1 MIRYPETPGW
11 DLPVTLEGRCRHCGA
26 DLSGT
31 TRVRATTE
39 WVKRYHTEPG
49 FKGMIDL
56 SIARIMT
63 ARHERVCA
71 GQRFEPRVLSSAW
84 ATSA

>member
-1 MIRYPETPGW
+1 MTRYPETPGW
-11 DLPVTLEGRCRHCGA
+11 DLTVTLEGTCRHCGA

-31 TRVRATTE
+31 TRVRATTD
-39 WVKRYHTEPG
+39 WVNRYYHDEIFKR
-49 FKGMIDL
+49 MIDL
-56 SIARIMT
+56 SIARIAT

-71 GQRFEPRVLSSAW
+71 GQRPEPRLLAAW